1 MNKNLQLA
9 VLTLTLAIGCLA
21 QESMVTVTSRG
32 RQRLPR
38 KEEVNKI
45 YLSACSAV
53 QREFANS
60 NAVRPSIALVFG
72 ADKDAVDFDKKTI
85 LLIKWDR
92 DLFAQGV
99 VILAFEDLLSPQR
112 RMMVAKRAVSWA
124 DATVEASEI
133 AK

>member
-1 MNKNLQLA
+1 MNKSLLL
-9 VLTLTLAIGCLA
+9 VFLTLTLAIACLA
-21 QESMVTVTSRG
+21 QEGMVTVTSRE
-32 RQRLPR
+32 RQRSPK

-60 NAVRPSIALVFG
+60 NAIRPPITLVLG
-72 ADKDAVDFDKKTI
+72 ADKNAVDFDKRTV

-124 DATVEASEI
+124 DATVEVSEI

>member
-1 MNKNLQLA
+1 MKKSLQLTL
-9 VLTLTLAIGCLA
+9 LTLTLAMGGFA
-21 QESMVTVTSRG
+21 QENMVTVTSRG
-32 RQRLPR
+32 KQRLP

-60 NAVRPSIALVFG
+60 NAVRPPITLVLG
-72 ADKDAVDFDKKTI
+72 ADKDAVDFDKRTI

-112 RMMVAKRAVSWA
+112 RMMVAKRAVNWA
-124 DATVEASEI
+124 DATVEASEV